1 MIGETITHY
10 RIVQKLG
17 GGGMGVVYKAEDTRL
32 HRFVALKF
40 LPDEVAR
47 DPQALA
53 RFQREAQA
61 ASALNHPNICTI
73 YDIGEQDGHAFIA
86 MEYLDGETLKHL
98 IAGKPLEPDVL
109 LGLGIEIAD
118 ALDAAHAE
126 GIVHR
131 DIKPANIFVTKRGRA
146 KILDFGLAKVTSVVS
161 RSGNTP
167 SDATMATAAVDV
179 KHLTSPG
186 STMGTV
192 AYMSPE
198 QAKGKELDAR
208 TDLFSFGAVLYEMA
222 TGLLPFRGD
231 TSALIFQAI
240 LSKVPVAPVRVNP
253 EVPAELERIIN
264 KGLEKDRELRYQSAA
279 DMRADLK
286 RLKRE
291 TESGRSP
298 QASSEEEPDVSAGGT
313 RQASTEPER
322 VSSPAIAAASVSG
335 AAVAPQK
342 SSKGL
347 LIGAVLA
354 AVVVVAGLGF
364 FLLRPKTKA
373 LTEKDSIVL
382 TDFTNTTGDA
392 VFDGTLKTALQ
403 VSLAQ
408 SPFLSLVP
416 EQDVAR
422 TLKLMGKPPDTR
434 ITPDIGREIC
444 QRNNTKAFVHGSIAS
459 LGTEYVLTLEAMNAA
474 TGELIGQEQ
483 AQAVSKE
490 KVLDALGEASTKL
503 RSKLGESL
511 ASIQKF
517 DTPLQEATTSSLEAL
532 KLDNEASI
540 RNNNGDFLGSID
552 VTKRAIELDPTFA
565 MAYRGLGVEYYN
577 LGQIDLAQQYMSK
590 AFELKDRA
598 SEREKFAITSDYYS
612 YNGQIEKSIEAYQQ
626 YEQAY
631 PRDTRPKINLGVVY
645 LQMGQYDK
653 AVAEALAA
661 KDLNPEQFNG
671 YAIAAFAYASMNRLD
686 EAKAMEN
693 AAVQRKIGSG
703 MVHEQ
708 LAFIEYAQGDQADF
722 AKERALA
729 EVNPEGQYDF
739 LQFDASL
746 AAAHGQ
752 LRHANE
758 LTQQLEDKAQKL
770 ELTDAVVAN
779 IGYEALVNAMMQN
792 RQAAIA
798 GVDTVL
804 KKSQSPTSLL
814 NAADVYARSG
824 EDAKAEKLAAQ
835 AGAQRP
841 DDEIVQSVNVPG
853 VQAVLA
859 MNHHDAQKALDLMKK
874 AEPYDRANA
883 ESLYTRASALLM
895 AGRGADA
902 AQEFQ
907 KVLNLEAF
915 APADL
920 FVSLARLGL
929 ARAYVAAGDKE
940 KGRAAYQ
947 DFLGKWKGADPDV
960 PLLKQAQAEYAKL
973 Q

>member
-98 IAGKPLEPDVL
+98 IAGRPMESDVL
-109 LGLGIEIAD
+109 LGLAIEIAD

-131 DIKPANIFVTKRGRA
+131 DIKPANIFVTKRGRG

-161 RSGNTP
+161 KSGNTP

-179 KHLTSPG
+179 QHLTSPG

-198 QAKGKELDAR
+198 QAKGKDLDAR

-240 LSKVPVAPVRVNP
+240 LSKAPVAPVRVNP

-298 QASSEEEPDVSAGGT
+298 QASSEEEPAGVG
-313 RQASTEPER
+313 RQASAEGER
-322 VSSPAIAAASVSG
+322 ISSSAVAAVSAASVS
-335 AAVAPQK
+335 AVTVASQK

-347 LIGAVLA
+347 LIGAIVA
-354 AVVVVAGLGF
+354 AVVVVAALGF
-364 FLLRPKTKA
+364 FFLRPKTKA

-382 TDFTNTTGDA
+382 TDFTNTTGDP

-416 EQDVAR
+416 EQDVAH

-434 ITPDIGREIC
+434 ITPEIGREIC

-459 LGTEYVLTLEAMNAA
+459 LGSEYVLTLEAMNAA

-483 AQAVSKE
+483 AQAASKE

-552 VTKRAIELDPTFA
+552 VTKRAIELDPNFA
-565 MAYRGLGVEYYN
+565 MAYRGLGVEYFN
-577 LGQIDLAQQYMSK
+577 LGQIDLAQQYMGK

-631 PRDTRPKINLGVVY
+631 PRDTRPKINLAAVY

-653 AVAEALAA
+653 AVSEALAA
-661 KDLNPEQFNG
+661 RDLNPDQFNG
-671 YAIAAFAYASMNRLD
+671 YAVAGFAYAAMNRLD
-686 EAKAMEN
+686 EAKVMEN

-703 MVHEQ
+703 IVHEQ
-708 LAFIEYAQGDQADF
+708 LAFIAYAQGDQASF

-729 EVNPEGQYDF
+729 EANPEGQYDF

-752 LRHANE
+752 LRHASE
-758 LTQQLEDKAQKL
+758 LTQQLEDKAKKL
-770 ELTDAVVAN
+770 GLTDAIVAN
-779 IGYEALVNAMMQN
+779 IAYEALVNAAMQN

-798 GVDTVL
+798 GADAVL

-814 NAADVYARSG
+814 NAADVYARCG

-835 AGAQRP
+835 ATAQRP
-841 DDEIVQSVNVPG
+841 DDEIVQSVIAPG
-853 VQAVLA
+853 VLAVIA
-859 MNHHDAQKALDLMKK
+859 MNHHDSQKALDLMKK
-874 AEPYDRANA
+874 AEPYDRANT
-883 ESLYTRASALLM
+883 ESLYIRASALLM

-902 AQEFQ
+902 VQEFQ
-907 KVLNLEAF
+907 RVLNLESYQ
-915 APADL
+915 PADL

-947 DFLGKWKGADPDV
+947 DFLGKWKDADPDV
-960 PLLKQAQAEYAKL
+960 PLVKEAKAEYAKL